1 MENMESNENNQIN
14 IKYDKSFMVKGRYL
28 TKEELKSRLVEMNAD
43 LDPIDDTKL
52 ALAQMYDTLKK

>member
-28 TKEELKSRLVEMNAD
+28 TKEELKSRLVEIITSVDRGYKISACSNV
-43 LDPIDDTKL
+43 
-52 ALAQMYDTLKK
+52 